1 MESLPSDEFHM
12 VEIYLAARNLKDTD
26 VFSKSDPLVK
36 VFLQENGNWNLIGKT
51 EQIKDNLNPNFSKSV
66 PANLIFEIKQPIK
79 FAVYDEDGSN
89 HEDSLG
95 EVVTELGKLA
105 GAKSQTSI
113 LDLTCKG
120 KKAGKLIVRL
130 DSPGQQS
137 SQVVSWQWAGSKIK
151 NVDGW
156 FDKSDPF
163 LKFYRTH
170 ENGDTFLCWQTPQV
184 MDNANPVWGL
194 FEINMSKLCYG
205 NLNNKIIIEC
215 WDWEKSGQH
224 KFIGKTAITINALVE
239 LKKEF
244 GLVDNKNK
252 SVGTLVLK
260 SFQILERPTFM
271 DFIRG
276 GESLS
281 FILAVD
287 FTASNG
293 DPKNKDSLHYI
304 CPNGGLNQY
313 QNAILGVS
321 EIILNYDSDR
331 MIPAFGFG
339 GKPHFQ
345 TLNSSKA
352 LHCFP
357 LTGNTQNAEVP
368 DIGGVMQAYSTA
380 LHFVELSGPTY
391 FEAVLGG
398 AMQVAKA
405 NIQKN
410 CYSCLLIITDGEIH
424 DMDKTIDLLVQCAYL
439 PLSVIIIG
447 VGNEEFTD
455 MRKLD
460 ADNGPL
466 TSSQGQKAARDLVQF
481 VAMRDYHDKA
491 HLAKEVLAELP
502 KQLCDYKRL
511 MNMVPNPPIMVNMQN
526 MTI

>member
-1 MESLPSDEFHM
+1 
-12 VEIYLAARNLKDTD
+12 
-26 VFSKSDPLVK
+26 
-36 VFLQENGNWNLIGKT
+36 
-51 EQIKDNLNPNFSKSV
+51 
-66 PANLIFEIKQPIK
+66 
-79 FAVYDEDGSN
+79 
-89 HEDSLG
+89 
-95 EVVTELGKLA
+95 
-105 GAKSQTSI
+105 
-113 LDLTCKG
+113 
-120 KKAGKLIVRL
+120 
-130 DSPGQQS
+130 
-137 SQVVSWQWAGSKIK
+137 
-151 NVDGW
+151 
-156 FDKSDPF
+156 
-163 LKFYRTH
+163 
-170 ENGDTFLCWQTPQV
+170 
-184 MDNANPVWGL
+184 MDNSNPVWNA

-205 NLNNKIIIEC
+205 KLNNKVIVEC
-215 WDWEKSGQH
+215 WDWEKSGNN
-224 KFIGKTAITINALVE
+224 KFIGKATFCVNDLVE

-244 GLVDNKNK
+244 ALIDGKGK
-252 SVGTLVLK
+252 SAGNLVLK

-304 CPNGGLNQY
+304 MPNGGLNQY
-313 QNAILGVS
+313 QQAIMGIS

-368 DIGGVMQAYSTA
+368 DIQGVMQAYFTA
-380 LHFVELSGPTY
+380 LQFVELSGPTY
-391 FEAVLGG
+391 FEGVLAG
-398 AMQVAKA
+398 AMQVASA
-405 NIQKN
+405 NVQRN
-410 CYSCLLIITDGEIH
+410 CYSVLLIITDGEIH
-424 DMDKTIDLLVQCAYL
+424 DMDKTIDLLVKAAYL
-439 PLSVIIIG
+439 PLSVIIVG

-460 ADNGPL
+460 SDNGSL
-466 TSSQGQKAARDLVQF
+466 RNSQGQTAARDLVQF
-481 VAMRDYHDKA
+481 VPIREYTDKA

-511 MNMVPNPPIMVNMQN
+511 MNMAPNPPLQVNFN
-526 MTI
+526 NLSIS